1 MSLDQAADV
10 VAHRVRADGQT
21 GCYGFVAQPVRQ
33 QSQHLRLAWCAL
45 DQLTPSLEILF
56 FMKYRKMIPNNPATT

>member
-10 VAHRVRADGQT
+10 VAHRVMADGQT

-33 QSQHLRLAWCAL
+33 QSQNLRLALCAL
-45 DQLTPSLEILF
+45 DQLTLP
-56 FMKYRKMIPNNPATT
+56 